1 MLGLG
6 SGLDVEEGDRRAGL
20 VRLEAAAAAAG
31 GGGGIEA
38 RAAAQVHL
46 GGEVWRVG
54 GVESG
59 WGDNW

>member
-1 MLGLG
+1 MLRKL
-6 SGLDVEEGDRRAGL
+6 DRRAGL

-46 GGEVWRVG
+46 A
-54 GVESG
+54 GVITR
-59 WGDNW
+59 